1 MSSNLTSSATS
12 PLISFPL
19 KLERCTIA
27 FMKLLISIYFY
38 ILATIQFGLLLGVY
52 HYYRS
57 QHTIRPSLYWMS
69 SLVVSIV
76 GLITFG
82 TGIVTL
88 TDIAHPEFNFTVAN
102 TLFFIAA
109 TLQFLFCRSLV
120 HPIGRRLQVFFI
132 ALTITFLLVFEY
144 MRAYGSF
151 EMRTALMCFISIT
164 FFIFQIIQLRKKR
177 KSTPSQQLAYLQY
190 ATTAELLFALGRF
203 LVLVASSVSISRVDQ
218 LPQILILFTVAQMV
232 MSALSY
238 IAIGGYWAERIAK
251 ESARAGLEN
260 EEIRGLLIEREGLIA
275 SLLKANKTTATGA
288 LSASIAH
295 ELNQPLGAS
304 SLNIQFLQKK
314 LAEGGIDPDLEKD
327 ILNTL
332 LFDNQRA
339 ANIIKSLRAIF
350 SESQLD
356 AERVD
361 LNELIDLVLQI
372 TKPEIQSKNIQI
384 VLKSGSNVIANV
396 NRGEVQQVILNLINN
411 AIQALEDSSQTHRK
425 MTIETQAQSNGLEFS
440 IADNGE
446 GVSVEHQSH
455 LFELLSGS
463 KKTGM
468 GLGLWLCQHIVTRH
482 GGRIRYEGAIGGGAQ
497 FRVFL
502 PSETI

>member
-1 MSSNLTSSATS
+1 M
-12 PLISFPL
+12 
-19 KLERCTIA
+19 
-27 FMKLLISIYFY
+27 
-38 ILATIQFGLLLGVY
+38 
-52 HYYRS
+52 
-57 QHTIRPSLYWMS
+57 
-69 SLVVSIV
+69 
-76 GLITFG
+76 
-82 TGIVTL
+82 
-88 TDIAHPEFNFTVAN
+88 
-102 TLFFIAA
+102 
-109 TLQFLFCRSLV
+109 
-120 HPIGRRLQVFFI
+120 
-132 ALTITFLLVFEY
+132 
-144 MRAYGSF
+144 
-151 EMRTALMCFISIT
+151 
-164 FFIFQIIQLRKKR
+164 
-177 KSTPSQQLAYLQY
+177 QY

-314 LAEGGIDPDLEKD
+314 LAEGGIDPGLEKD
-327 ILNTL
+327 ILETL
-332 LFDNQRA
+332 LADNQRA

-482 GGRIRYEGAIGGGAQ
+482 GGRISYADAAGGGAK
-497 FRVFL
+497 FTIFL
-502 PSETI
+502 PNEPIEIFG